1 MFTGTHR
8 YHMQTGSPLQAC
20 SLTGV
25 FKSQFF
31 VVVSNSRHERE
42 IILICVVLV
51 QMQREKT
58 KEEEDSEANM
68 TGSTGRLGAGPQ
80 SQQL

>member
-1 MFTGTHR
+1 M
-8 YHMQTGSPLQAC
+8 
-20 SLTGV
+20 
-25 FKSQFF
+25 K
-31 VVVSNSRHERE
+31 E

-68 TGSTGRLGAGPQ
+68 AGCTGCLGPQ
-80 SQQL
+80 DAWVLGHRVSSSRRLSQGTHFHDAI